1 MEYLKKFRAYAPEFE
16 TGCLCG
22 KSEGRPINA
31 ELEKKLLELGITE
44 ICPDISEMTEEQVAR
59 WHSMGFR
66 VRAWGI
72 RDEEL
77 MRKTVDWGT
86 DGTTCNFPDKL
97 AAYLAEKK

>member
-1 MEYLKKFRAYAPEFE
+1 
-16 TGCLCG
+16 
-22 KSEGRPINA
+22 
-31 ELEKKLLELGITE
+31 
-44 ICPDISEMTEEQVAR
+44 MTEEKVTR

-77 MRKTVDWGT
+77 MRRTVDYGA

-97 AAYLAEKK
+97 TQYLEEKV